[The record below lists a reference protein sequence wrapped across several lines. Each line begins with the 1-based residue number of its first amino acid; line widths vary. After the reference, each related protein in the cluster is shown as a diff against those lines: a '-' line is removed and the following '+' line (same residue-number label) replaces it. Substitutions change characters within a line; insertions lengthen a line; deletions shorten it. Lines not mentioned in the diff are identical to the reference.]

1 MKNYFE
7 LNAEEKSALAREKR
21 FVPEHFAQES
31 ESTTT
36 TTSTTITQE

>member
-7 LNAEEKSALAREKR
+7 LSVAEKVALAKEKR
-21 FVPEHFAQES
+21 FVPKHFAKES
-31 ESTTT
+31 DSTTT